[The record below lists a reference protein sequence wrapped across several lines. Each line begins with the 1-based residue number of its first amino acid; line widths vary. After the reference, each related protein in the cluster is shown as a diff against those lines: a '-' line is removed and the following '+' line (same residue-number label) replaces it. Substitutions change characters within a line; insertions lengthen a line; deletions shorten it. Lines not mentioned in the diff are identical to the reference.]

1 MILGNGALVSNEVLE
16 LLNLRL
22 VFLLEV
28 LDVLL
33 RDLDITLQLQDVYEV
48 LSFVGELLLE
58 EVDLLGSAWIVQ
70 LVDDVEEHG
79 VFVRLLHDFGDF
91 VVQFL
96 EE

>member
-33 RDLDITLQLQDVYEV
+33 RDLNITLQLQDVYEV

>member
-33 RDLDITLQLQDVYEV
+33 RDLNITLQLQDVYEV

-58 EVDLLGSAWIVQ
+58 EVNLLGSAWIVQ

>member
-1 MILGNGALVSNEVLE
+1 LILGNGALVSNEVLE

-33 RDLDITLQLQDVYEV
+33 RDLNITLQLQDVYEV